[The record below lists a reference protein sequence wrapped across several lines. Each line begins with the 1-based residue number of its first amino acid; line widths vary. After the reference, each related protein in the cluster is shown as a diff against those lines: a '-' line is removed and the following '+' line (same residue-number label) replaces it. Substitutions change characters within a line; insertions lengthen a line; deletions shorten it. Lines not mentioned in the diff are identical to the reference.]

1 MFGAFKLTKNI
12 DIDECKH
19 SGYGIGFDR
28 KGTFPAGNGFG
39 RNCITFGVD
48 MSFSVHVDSKKKIF

>member
-1 MFGAFKLTKNI
+1 MFGAVKLTKNI

-28 KGTFPAGNGFG
+28 KGTFPVGNGFG
-39 RNCITFGVD
+39 RNC
-48 MSFSVHVDSKKKIF
+48 SVMMLLQLMIY